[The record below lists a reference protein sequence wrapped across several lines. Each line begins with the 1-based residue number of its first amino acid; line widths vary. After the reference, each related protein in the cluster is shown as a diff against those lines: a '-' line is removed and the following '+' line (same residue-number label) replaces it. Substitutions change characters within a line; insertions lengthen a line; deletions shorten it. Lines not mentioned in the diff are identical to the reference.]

1 MERLP
6 PQPWMTAPETVAV
19 LDALEAA
26 GGEGRFVGGA
36 VRNAVLGQ
44 PVGDIDVATP
54 LTPDA
59 VMQAL
64 KAAGL
69 KFAPTGV
76 EHGTVTAIAN
86 GEPIEVTTLRR
97 DVETDGRRAVVAFT
111 ESWEED
117 AARRDFTLNALY
129 ADRAGRLYDPTGR
142 GLADAQARRIVFV
155 GDAETRIREDYLR
168 ILRFFRFFAWY
179 AKGDP
184 DPAALAACTALKE
197 GLAQLAAERVS
208 KELLKLLA
216 ADDPRPAVVLMVT
229 SGVMEILLP
238 QAQNLARFDALVEI
252 ESEQLFTNDPLLR
265 LAALTS
271 GDSAAVAKRLRLS
284 NAQADRLKAAFGE
297 APRIVSHMSPREI
310 RRAVY
315 QIGPQAFADRASLAW
330 AGAGRTAV
338 THQWRG
344 ALALGESWRPPPFP
358 ITGDEVVKAGVPAGP
373 MVGVVLREIEAW
385 WIDHDFIDDKLSAIE
400 KLKAVAEGIA
410 Y

>member
-1 MERLP
+1 MDSLP
-6 PQPWMTAPETVAV
+6 PQPWMAAPETIAV

-44 PVGDIDVATP
+44 PIDDVDIATP
-54 LTPDA
+54 LTPEA
-59 VMQAL
+59 VIAAL

-86 GEPIEVTTLRR
+86 GKPLEVTTLRR

-117 AARRDFTLNALY
+117 AGRRDFTLNALY
-129 ADRAGRLYDPTGR
+129 ADRTGRLYDPTGR

-179 AKGDP
+179 GKGDP
-184 DPAALAACTALKE
+184 DPAALAACAALKD
-197 GLAQLAAERVS
+197 GLARLAAERVS

-216 ADDPRPAVVLMVT
+216 ADDPRRAIVLMAT
-229 SGVMEILLP
+229 SGVLETLLP
-238 QAQNLARFDALVEI
+238 EAQNLARFDALVEI
-252 ESEQLFTNDPLLR
+252 QSEQLFTNDPLLR

-271 GDSAAVAKRLRLS
+271 GDPSGVAKRLRLS
-284 NAQADRLKAAFGE
+284 NAQAGRLTAAFGE
-297 APRIVSHMSPREI
+297 TPRIVSHMSPREI
-310 RRAVY
+310 RRAIY
-315 QIGPQAFADRASLAW
+315 QVGPQAFADRATLAW

-344 ALALGESWRPPPFP
+344 ALALGEGWRPPPFP
-358 ITGDEVVKAGVPAGP
+358 ITGDEVAKAGVPAGP

-385 WIDHDFIDDKLSAIE
+385 WIDHDFIDDPMSAVE
-400 KLKAVAEGIA
+400 KLKSVVQGMV